1 MISAIILVLITI
13 FRTPQPSKIARI
25 KPPQRIPRKLTD
37 TNPTVP
43 PVGVYVVAGCGADL
57 LINIALTILGFLPG
71 HIHAFYVI
79 YVYYNKKEQASE
91 GFYDNR
97 PAPGVFS
104 DNVQTGG
111 QVSDIPL
118 LVWAVLEAVELTVS
132 FSQGYGTMGATR

>member
-13 FRTPQPSKIARI
+13 F
-25 KPPQRIPRKLTD
+25 L
-37 TNPTVP
+37 P

-57 LINIALTILGFLPG
+57 LINVALTILGFLPG

-111 QVSDIPL
+111 Q
-118 LVWAVLEAVELTVS
+118 
-132 FSQGYGTMGATR
+132 GYGTMGATR